1 MTIDLIQSYA
11 EFLTLK
17 EDWNSLLTDSASHVP
32 FLRHEYLANWW
43 QTLGGGEWENG
54 NLAVLLH
61 RDENNTLDGIAPF
74 FLNQEKILFLGSF
87 EISDYLDFIAPPNVL
102 PALISETIKMLSSDE
117 FPEWKTLDLY
127 NIPENSPS
135 IPLLR
140 QAVQE
145 AGFKAQV
152 EIIQPAPAIS
162 LPTTWQEYLD
172 SLDDR
177 YRHEIER
184 KNRKAEGYFLPVD
197 WYIVDNDQ
205 NIENELDD
213 FLGLMANSPEKESFL
228 TDQMINQI
236 KMSALAA
243 HQEGWLQ
250 LAFMVVGD
258 IKAAGYL
265 NFDFDGKI
273 WVYNSGINPLFENI
287 SPGWVLLSKL
297 INWSIQE
304 GRTGFD
310 FMRGDEEYKFQFGG
324 ISKNILRMQ
333 ISK

>member
-17 EDWNSLLTDSASHVP
+17 EDWNSLLTHSASHVP

-54 NLAVLLH
+54 NLAVLLY
-61 RDENNTLDGIAPF
+61 RDEKNTLEGIAPF

-117 FPEWKTLDLY
+117 FPEWRTLDLY

-140 QAVQE
+140 QAAQE
-145 AGFKAQV
+145 AGFKAQL

-162 LPTTWQEYLD
+162 LPTSWQEYLD

-213 FLGLMANSPEKESFL
+213 FLGLMANNPEKESFL
-228 TDQMINQI
+228 TDPMIKQI

-297 INWSIQE
+297 IEWSIQE